1 MAGRR
6 TGTTGFR
13 TALRPPAYPRSMTT
27 PARSFLAEL
36 AAALGTVPP
45 TDAEMADLLS
55 LASAAAHASERVAA
69 PVACWMAARAG
80 RSPAEAVAVA
90 NQLAGRLGGAAAA
103 PEGTPGGSSVPAGA
117 PGSEERREEP

>member
-1 MAGRR
+1 MVGRR

-45 TDAEMADLLS
+45 TDAEMDDLLS

-69 PVACWMAARAG
+69 PVACWMVARAG
-80 RSPAEAVAVA
+80 RSPAEALAVA

-103 PEGTPGGSSVPAGA
+103 AEGTPGGSGASADA
-117 PGSEERREEP
+117 PGHEERREEP